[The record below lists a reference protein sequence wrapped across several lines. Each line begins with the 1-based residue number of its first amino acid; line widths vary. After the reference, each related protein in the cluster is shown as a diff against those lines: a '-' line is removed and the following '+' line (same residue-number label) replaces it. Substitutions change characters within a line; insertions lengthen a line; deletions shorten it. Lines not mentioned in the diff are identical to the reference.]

1 MQTDVFFKD
10 LAAIDSKLAEYS
22 TSLRKLKSDISEI
35 QSQESENTSKL
46 QKFKNNQESQE
57 REMKCLQIEIDD
69 SVREIKFLADI
80 LTFFGAYLPPLERAR
95 NCSETLND
103 RVTMDLRLSLESGT

>member
-1 MQTDVFFKD
+1 MLFLLD
-10 LAAIDSKLAEYS
+10 LAAIDVKLAEYS
-22 TSLRKLKSDISEI
+22 TSVQKIKSDISEI
-35 QSQESENTSKL
+35 QSQESGNTSKL
-46 QKFKNNQESQE
+46 QKLKNSQESQE
-57 REMKCLQIEIDD
+57 REMKCLQIEIED

-103 RVTMDLRLSLESGT
+103 RVTMDLKLSLESGT